1 MSNDFNY
8 KGYSGS
14 CLVSI
19 EDDCLHGRILFI
31 DDLITYEGNSVSE
44 LGISFKEAVDG
55 YINYCKETGT
65 PANKPYSGSFNIRPG
80 PELHKSAAQC
90 AVLTGVKLNEFVR
103 GAILNAVNLTL
114 AQREF
119 KSNKN
124 EIAISTPE
132 KTWHG
137 HLNFTI
143 KPYKQSHDV
152 ASAGSASL
160 IENTS
165 IKAPKIWAGTTM
177 KGIQHETTH

>member
-14 CLVSI
+14 CLASI
-19 EDDCLHGRILFI
+19 EDDCLHGRILFL

-44 LGISFKEAVDG
+44 LDISFKDAVDG

-65 PANKPYSGSFNIRPG
+65 PANKPYSGSFNVRVG
-80 PELHKSAAQC
+80 PELHKSATHC
-90 AVLTGVKLNEFVR
+90 AVSTGVKLNEFVR

-114 AQREF
+114 AQHKV
-119 KSNKN
+119 KSNEY

-132 KTWHG
+132 QTSLEI
-137 HLNFTI
+137 LNFII
-143 KPYKQSHDV
+143 KPDRQSYDV

-165 IKAPKIWAGTTM
+165 IKAPKIWAGITM